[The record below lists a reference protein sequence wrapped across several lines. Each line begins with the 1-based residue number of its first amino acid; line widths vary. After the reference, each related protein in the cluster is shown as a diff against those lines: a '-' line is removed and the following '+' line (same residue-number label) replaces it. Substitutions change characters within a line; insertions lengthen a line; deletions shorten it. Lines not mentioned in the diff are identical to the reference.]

1 MKTTHKAA
9 YNYAMGLKMQ
19 RTYEWQV
26 HQGLLMLNPDNQVFG
41 LADAVEGPY
50 TDLILEL
57 LGPTLFEWLMWWIY
71 ETDYG
76 TQNMEFTVDGT
87 TYNPQDMTLYRFL
100 ELVDENP

>member
-9 YNYAMGLKMQ
+9 YNYAMALKMQ
-19 RTYEWQV
+19 RAYEQQV
-26 HQGLLMLNPDNQVFG
+26 NDGLQMINPDNQVFG

-71 ETDYG
+71 ETEYG
-76 TQNMEFTVDGT
+76 SKDMEFIINGT
-87 TYNPQDMTLYRFL
+87 SHDPTTMTLFSFL
-100 ELVDENP
+100 ELVDA

>member
-9 YNYAMGLKMQ
+9 YNYAMALKTQ
-19 RTYEWQV
+19 QAYERQAHQALQV
-26 HQGLLMLNPDNQVFG
+26 IHPDNQVFG

-76 TQNMEFTVDGT
+76 TQNLEFVVDGT

-100 ELVDENP
+100 ELVDENT